1 VQLAQKP
8 SEGALLL
15 LVPIAGGH
23 IERQQSNTDG
33 SFTFDKV
40 PLGKYIL
47 VAIDQG
53 WSLDLKDRGTLDAY
67 LTRGMP
73 IDCEGSMALKLALQ
87 AQAP

>member
-8 SEGALLL
+8 CEGALLL

-40 PLGKYIL
+40 PVGKYIL

-53 WSLDLKDRGTLDAY
+53 WSLDLKDRQTLSAY
-67 LTRGMP
+67 LTRGLP
-73 IDCEGSMALKLALQ
+73 IDLEGSTILKTTLQ
-87 AQAP
+87 AQSR